1 MVTAATTRTN
11 NPNGRPSN
19 AQLGDRLERA
29 NLRIVVLSDE
39 VTALH
44 AERADVASEIS
55 ALSRRI
61 DLAIRA
67 DRPDIAMHVAGRLDA
82 LAASLSRRGAA

>member
-1 MVTAATTRTN
+1 MTVRVAGAVM
-11 NPNGRPSN
+11 GRPTNS
-19 AQLGDRLERA
+19 LLSDRLERA

-44 AERADVASEIS
+44 AERSSLASEIA
-55 ALSRRI
+55 ALSRRV

-67 DRPDIAMHVAGRLDA
+67 DRPDVAMHVAGRLEA
-82 LAASLSRRGAA
+82 LAASLNRRGAA